1 MSRGLEEPEFLI
13 LPEKELIDVV
23 LLFTPISFSG
33 LHLKNRVVMPP
44 MATAIEGPGGSVADD
59 GRPSD
64 GTIAHYTE
72 RALNGVGMIIVEHTY
87 VAKTGKAHR
96 GQLGIDNDD
105 AVPRFAEL
113 ANAINSGGAV
123 AVTS

>member
-44 MATAIEGPGGSVADD
+44 MATAIEGPVS
-59 GRPSD
+59 
-64 GTIAHYTE
+64 YTHLDVYK
-72 RALNGVGMIIVEHTY
+72 RQDLALNI
-87 VAKTGKAHR
+87 
-96 GQLGIDNDD
+96 
-105 AVPRFAEL
+105 
-113 ANAINSGGAV
+113 
-123 AVTS
+123 